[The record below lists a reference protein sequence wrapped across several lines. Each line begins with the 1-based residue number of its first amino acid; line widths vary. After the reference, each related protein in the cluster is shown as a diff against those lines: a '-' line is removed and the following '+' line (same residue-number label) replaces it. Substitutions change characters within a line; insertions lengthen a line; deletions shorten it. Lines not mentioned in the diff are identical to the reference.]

1 MIPGRQLNLSE
12 LFYHL
17 KNGGKELKIIS
28 VKSIVQYVESS
39 CSVASTRITAPEVDK
54 RLGDTMLVIL
64 FPRVTLAP
72 ACPRCLSDRLSE
84 SQRGGARGPSRWDL
98 MCASFLPARCDP

>member
-39 CSVASTRITAPEVDK
+39 CSVTSTRITAPEVDK
-54 RLGDTMLVIL
+54 CLGDMMLVIL
-64 FPRVTLAP
+64 FPGHP

-98 MCASFLPARCDP
+98 VCASFLPA